1 MKIRVILLSIL
12 ITGCA
17 AGRPQV
23 VMLLTHPPIYP
34 RGYIPIKVG
43 VQKFKDLRLQKE
55 KKATEDITDFTQ
67 ELTALVTRDLR
78 EAELFESIRINYNP
92 QNVHLLLTAEVNSFY
107 WKSHISPTTKLPY
120 IKYIH
125 DIGLAAGEGEG
136 EVSITFILID
146 PETQKE
152 IVSYTE
158 TAKMKRSYKKNEA
171 RSGGNET
178 AEALRKVIEQFIDDI
193 LKDKDKILDSL
204 PEHCNCHK

>member
-1 MKIRVILLSIL
+1 MKFKTILFSFF

-23 VMLLTHPPIYP
+23 VMLFTHPPIYP
-34 RGYIPIKVG
+34 KGYIPIKVG
-43 VQKFKDLRLQKE
+43 VQKFKDLRPDKE
-55 KKATEDITDFTQ
+55 KKLTQTITDLPE

-92 QNVHLLLTAEVNSFY
+92 QNVDLLLTAEINSFY
-107 WKSHISPTTKLPY
+107 WKSSISPTTRLPY

-125 DIGLAAGEGEG
+125 DIGLATGEGKG

-158 TAKMKRSYKKNEA
+158 TA
-171 RSGGNET
+171 
-178 AEALRKVIEQFIDDI
+178 EALRKVLEQFIDAI
-193 LKDKDKILDSL
+193 LKDKEKILDSL